1 MEPKTVEEIDDMFR
15 FIDEN
20 IEDVKT
26 AFAMFDKNGD
36 GTIASKTLVT
46 VMRCLGFNPTED
58 EIEDMINEVDVDGN
72 GVIDFIEFL
81 QMMNKVWSGVDET
94 IRAAFELFDNDG
106 SGAINM
112 EEFKD
117 AIMDQDQDMT
127 DEDEAPITADE
138 VTTII
143 TGVDVDGDGQVNLE
157 EFVNMLKE

>member
-1 MEPKTVEEIDDMFR
+1 MIEIVTHISIIALIVSFR
-15 FIDEN
+15 SNFYICLLSILNFIDTN
-20 IEDVKT
+20 LLPH
-26 AFAMFDKNGD
+26 AFTFD
-36 GTIASKTLVT
+36 LRVH
-46 VMRCLGFNPTED
+46 FN
-58 EIEDMINEVDVDGN
+58 
-72 GVIDFIEFL
+72 L
-81 QMMNKVWSGVDET
+81 S
-94 IRAAFELFDNDG
+94 

-157 EFVNMLKE
+157 GKNDNQ